1 MIKKRYILF
10 LISILIAFQSILT
23 IYKKINA
30 PKFPIEIMRLTKKEE
45 FIDFLNP
52 SQKEIIE
59 EFEKLDSKSYN
70 QKYYD
75 IVQKTRSVLKDK
87 HGVQLSSYI
96 LENLVLSD
104 KLSGERLLYV
114 LNRLRLLKI
123 YNFSLI
129 ESIEYSLE
137 YIKLAKYLGLNYDID
152 RGKIGLAVIIANL
165 DGYTISNE
173 ILLNILRSK
182 NSYRNREEIEV
193 ITFLNL
199 AENNIALG
207 NYKNALD
214 YLEEVTYF
222 IKTHKIENYVDNV
235 EIVLNALYSHIY
247 SILGEKDVAK
257 EYLKLAEEAFYKKD
271 ETYFLNEV
279 IYLIYSKEYYN
290 LKFDIDNFSVK
301 NLENLLEKSE
311 HANGLIFYSSIYE
324 LLLEYYIEQ
333 FNLEKFELLKV
344 EYDKKNELL
353 KDFKFEILFLN
364 IAQYIKSGSL
374 TKEYTDLLFENLR
387 MIIYIIILLIVVI
400 LYSRKV
406 SCLNTIS
413 NKDFLTGL
421 KNRKAFQKSLD
432 NFNNQKYFMILFDID
447 NFKAINDN
455 FGHEVGDKVLKKI
468 GKLLLYKEKNGYF
481 TAFRVGGEEFA
492 LLFYKENIDK
502 RTIIQISE
510 SVRMDI
516 MNAQWP
522 NCIKVTI
529 SGGASIGNSD
539 AYKKCDDLLYKAKR
553 TGKNKIIYDL

>member
-344 EYDKKNELL
+344 EYDKK
-353 KDFKFEILFLN
+353 K
-364 IAQYIKSGSL
+364 
-374 TKEYTDLLFENLR
+374 
-387 MIIYIIILLIVVI
+387 
-400 LYSRKV
+400 
-406 SCLNTIS
+406 
-413 NKDFLTGL
+413 
-421 KNRKAFQKSLD
+421 
-432 NFNNQKYFMILFDID
+432 
-447 NFKAINDN
+447 
-455 FGHEVGDKVLKKI
+455 
-468 GKLLLYKEKNGYF
+468 
-481 TAFRVGGEEFA
+481 
-492 LLFYKENIDK
+492 
-502 RTIIQISE
+502 
-510 SVRMDI
+510 
-516 MNAQWP
+516 
-522 NCIKVTI
+522 
-529 SGGASIGNSD
+529 
-539 AYKKCDDLLYKAKR
+539 
-553 TGKNKIIYDL
+553 